1 LQRIGARAIYP
12 LSLRVAREQIR
23 PGLVL
28 LGNVAHTLHPV
39 AGQGMNL
46 SLRDIDAL
54 VATLDDASYE
64 EGALGSMSTLRRYL
78 AAREAD
84 QSLMISV
91 TDGLTKLF
99 SSDAQAKVWLRKAG
113 LLSIDLIPA
122 LKKTF
127 GARAMGFE

>member
-1 LQRIGARAIYP
+1 
-12 LSLRVAREQIR
+12 VAREQIR

-54 VATLDDASYE
+54 VATLDEASYE

-91 TDGLTKLF
+91 TDVLTKLF